1 MGVKKWFLASSLA
14 HMDYLI
20 KYFIIFMNRILNSY
34 DTSTFFKK
42 YINKIYSQAIFILND
57 Q

>member
-20 KYFIIFMNRILNSY
+20 KYFIIFMNRIYNSY
-34 DTSTFFKK
+34 DTKNLS
-42 YINKIYSQAIFILND
+42 NILELKLKN
-57 Q
+57 